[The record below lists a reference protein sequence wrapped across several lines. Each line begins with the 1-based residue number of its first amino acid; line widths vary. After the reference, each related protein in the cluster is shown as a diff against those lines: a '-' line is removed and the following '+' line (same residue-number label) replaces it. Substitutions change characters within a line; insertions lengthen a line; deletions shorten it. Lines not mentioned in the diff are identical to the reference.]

1 MCPFMQMEN
10 ANPNQ
15 SNSQILIQHIS
26 EAAIF
31 TDASFVITA
40 FNKASTELFLY
51 TQQEL
56 TGSKISILALTTDT
70 TNIDFTECV
79 INYTDRLGKKIPIH
93 VTRHAIA
100 DNDGYLFIYK
110 PIDADQEFPKTT
122 AQLRELSDYLLNIR
136 ETERTNIA
144 REIHDELGQQ
154 LTILKMDISWL
165 HQKLQK
171 YEDPVLTER
180 SGETLKMLNET
191 IKTVRRI
198 ATELRPSMLDDLGLV
213 EALEWQSKEFE
224 KRSGIK
230 IVFKSSISHL
240 PVANS
245 IATSL
250 FRIYQEALTNIA
262 RHSFAKNVYSRL
274 QLNND
279 QVILSITD
287 DGTGFDMKTLGVK
300 KTLGLL
306 GMKERT
312 FMMGGRFEIN
322 SKPGEGTSIVVTIA
336 LQPIDNVKLQPDQ

>member
-1 MCPFMQMEN
+1 MQMEN
-10 ANPNQ
+10 GNPNQ
-15 SNSQILIQHIS
+15 STNQVLLQHIS
-26 EAAIF
+26 EAAVF
-31 TDASFVITA
+31 TDPSFIITA
-40 FNKASTELFLY
+40 CNKAAIELFLY

-56 TGSKISILALTTDT
+56 AGYNISKLALTTDT
-70 TNIDFTECV
+70 TNVDFTDG
-79 INYTDRLGKKIPIH
+79 ITTYTDRLGKKIPLTIA
-93 VTRHAIA
+93 RHTIAHAA
-100 DNDGYLFIYK
+100 DNIGYLFIYK
-110 PIDADQEFPKTT
+110 PVDADQEFPKTT

-171 YEDPVLTER
+171 YDDAALIQR

-198 ATELRPSMLDDLGLV
+198 ATELRPSMLDDLGLI

-224 KRSGIK
+224 KRSGIM
-230 IVFKSSISHL
+230 IDFESGIPHL
-240 PVANS
+240 PVSDA

-262 RHSFAKNVYSRL
+262 RHANAKNVFSKL

-287 DGTGFDMKTLGVK
+287 DGSGFDMKTLGVK

-322 SKPGEGTSIVVTIA
+322 SKRGEGTSIAVTIA
-336 LQPIDNVKLQPDQ
+336 LQPDDLAKLQTDQ